1 MEEMIHIYHTNDLH
15 SHLEHWTSIHKL
27 VTERRRWHEEEGD
40 EVFVFDIGDHMDRWH
55 PLSDATRGKAN
66 CRLLNE
72 AGYDAGTIGN
82 NEGITLPFEDLDS
95 MYLEKEFEMLV
106 ANLYNQDGSRPV
118 WAKPY
123 HVYIS
128 KKGTR
133 IGVIGVTVN
142 FGRFYEQL
150 GWKVTDPMEE
160 IENCVDELK
169 IQSDVII
176 LLSHLG
182 IHDDERIAEQFP
194 EIDVILGGHT
204 HHILHEG
211 KEVGSSLLAGAGKF
225 GYYTGHV
232 TVKLDVDSKRILQKT
247 ALLYDMNEAGQAED
261 EKEMAA
267 AYYMEGRELMGEPVA
282 NLPAKLT
289 ADPMQHTELARL
301 LVQALREW
309 CDADCAFMNAGM
321 ILKGLKQGD
330 VTRFDLLEICPHP
343 INPCTINMSGAEL
356 KEVLLQTR
364 DESWPHLQIKGLGFR
379 GTVMG
384 VMEYD
389 GIEFRQKGNVQQVF
403 INGELIDAKKQY
415 LLAIPD
421 MFTFGR
427 FFPEIQRAEEKRYW
441 LPEFLRNL
449 LEWKLTN
456 MTINI

>member
-1 MEEMIHIYHTNDLH
+1 MEEVIHIYHTNDLH
-15 SHLEHWTSIHKL
+15 SHLEHWPSIHKL
-27 VTERRRWHEEEGD
+27 VTERRRWHEEMGD
-40 EVFVFDIGDHMDRWH
+40 EVLVFDIGDHMDRWH
-55 PLSDATRGKAN
+55 PLSDASRGKVN

-72 AGYDAGTIGN
+72 AGYDAATIGN
-82 NEGITLPFEDLDS
+82 NEGITLPFENLDS
-95 MYLEKEFEMLV
+95 MYFEKKFEMLV
-106 ANLYNQDGSRPV
+106 ANLYYQDGNRPD

-128 KKGTR
+128 NTGTR

-150 GWKVTDPMEE
+150 GWKLNDP
-160 IENCVDELK
+160 IEELK
-169 IQSDVII
+169 NCIAQLKGQTDLII

-182 IHDDERIAEQFP
+182 IHDDELIAGMFP

-232 TVKLDVDSKRILQKT
+232 TLKLDGNTKEIIHRKAV
-247 ALLYDMNEAGQAED
+247 LYDMNEADQAQD
-261 EKEMAA
+261 EREMA
-267 AYYMEGRELMGEPVA
+267 EGYFFEGKELMAETVA
-282 NLPAKLT
+282 VLPDDIK
-289 ADPMQHTELARL
+289 ADPLQHSKLSKMLT
-301 LVQALREW
+301 QALREW

-321 ILKGLKQGD
+321 ILKGLKQGN
-330 VTRFDLLEICPHP
+330 VTKFDLLEICPHP
-343 INPCTINMSGAEL
+343 INPCTIRMSGAEL

-364 DESWPHLQIKGLGFR
+364 DEKWPHLQIKGLGFR

-389 GIEFRQKGNVQQVF
+389 GIEFQQKGNYPQIL
-403 INGELIDAKKQY
+403 INGKLIEAKEHY
-415 LLAIPD
+415 TLAIPD

-449 LEWKLTN
+449 LEWKLASL
-456 MTINI
+456 

>member
-15 SHLEHWTSIHKL
+15 SHLEHWPSIHKL

-169 IQSDVII
+169 KQSDVII

-182 IHDDERIAEQFP
+182 IHDDEKIAVQFP

-232 TVKLDVDSKRILQKT
+232 TVKLDVDSKQILEKT

-282 NLPAKLT
+282 SLPVALT

-364 DESWPHLQIKGLGFR
+364 DETWPHLQIKGLGFR

-384 VMEYD
+384 VMEYE

-403 INGELIDAKKQY
+403 INGELIDAKKHY
-415 LLAIPD
+415 LLSIPD

-449 LEWKLTN
+449 LEWKLKN

>member
-15 SHLEHWTSIHKL
+15 SHLEHWPSIHKL

-106 ANLYNQDGSRPV
+106 ANLFNQDGSRPV

-150 GWKVTDPMEE
+150 GWKVTDPVEE

-169 IQSDVII
+169 KQSDVII

>member
-1 MEEMIHIYHTNDLH
+1 MEETIHIYHTNDLH
-15 SHLEHWTSIHKL
+15 SHLEHWPSIHKL

-150 GWKVTDPMEE
+150 GWKLTDPMEE

-169 IQSDVII
+169 KQSDVII

-182 IHDDERIAEQFP
+182 IHDDERIAAQFP

-232 TVKLDVDSKRILQKT
+232 TVKLDVDSKQILEKA

-261 EKEMAA
+261 EKEIAA
-267 AYYMEGRELMGEPVA
+267 SYYMEGRELMGEPVA
-282 NLPAKLT
+282 NLPAELT
-289 ADPMQHTELARL
+289 ADPMQHTELARV

-356 KEVLLQTR
+356 KEVLLQTK
-364 DESWPHLQIKGLGFR
+364 DETWPHLQIKGLGFR

-403 INGELIDAKKQY
+403 INGELIEAKKQY

>member
-1 MEEMIHIYHTNDLH
+1 MEETIHIYHTNDLH
-15 SHLEHWTSIHKL
+15 SHLEHWPSIHKL

-150 GWKVTDPMEE
+150 GWKLTDPMEE

-169 IQSDVII
+169 KQSDVII

-182 IHDDERIAEQFP
+182 IHDDERIAAQFP

-232 TVKLDVDSKRILQKT
+232 TVKLDVDSKQILEKA

-261 EKEMAA
+261 EKEIAA
-267 AYYMEGRELMGEPVA
+267 SYYMEGRELMGEPVA
-282 NLPAKLT
+282 NLPAELT
-289 ADPMQHTELARL
+289 ADPMQHTELARV

-356 KEVLLQTR
+356 KEVLLQTK
-364 DESWPHLQIKGLGFR
+364 DETWPHLQIKGLGFR

-389 GIEFRQKGNVQQVF
+389 GIEFRQKDNVQQVF
-403 INGELIDAKKQY
+403 INGELIEAKKQY

>member
-15 SHLEHWTSIHKL
+15 SHLEHWPSIHKL

-95 MYLEKEFEMLV
+95 MYHEKEFEMLV
-106 ANLYNQDGSRPV
+106 ANLYKQDGSRPV

-160 IENCVDELK
+160 IKTCVEELK
-169 IQSDVII
+169 EQSDIII

-182 IHDDERIAEQFP
+182 IHDDERIASQFT

-232 TVKLDVDSKRILQKT
+232 TVKLDHDTKQVLEKT
-247 ALLYDMNEAGQAED
+247 AILYDMNEGGQAEG

-267 AYYMEGRELMGEPVA
+267 GYYLEGKDLMGEPVA
-282 NLPAKLT
+282 SLPVELT

-364 DESWPHLQIKGLGFR
+364 DETWPHLQIKGLGFR

-403 INGELIDAKKQY
+403 INGELIDAKKHY

-449 LEWKLTN
+449 LEWKLSN

>member
-15 SHLEHWTSIHKL
+15 SHLEHWPSIHKL

-106 ANLYNQDGSRPV
+106 ANLFNQDGSRPV

-150 GWKVTDPMEE
+150 GWKVTDPVEE

-169 IQSDVII
+169 KQSDVII

-267 AYYMEGRELMGEPVA
+267 SYYMEGRELMGEPVA
-282 NLPAKLT
+282 NLPAELT
-289 ADPMQHTELARL
+289 ADPMQHTELSRL

-356 KEVLLQTR
+356 KEVLLQTK
-364 DESWPHLQIKGLGFR
+364 DETWPHLQIKGLGFR

>member
-1 MEEMIHIYHTNDLH
+1 MEEVIHIYHTNDVH
-15 SHLEHWTSIHKL
+15 SHLEHWPSIHKL
-27 VTERRRWHEEEGD
+27 LSERRRWHEEAGD
-40 EVFVFDIGDHMDRWH
+40 EVLIFDIGDHLDRWH

-72 AGYDAGTIGN
+72 AGYTAATIGN

-95 MYLEKEFEMLV
+95 MYLEKKFELLV
-106 ANLYNQDGSRPV
+106 ANLYKPDGSRPD

-123 HVYIS
+123 FTYIS

-133 IGVIGVTVN
+133 IGIIGLTVN
-142 FGRFYEQL
+142 FARFYEQL
-150 GWKVTDPMEE
+150 GWKLTDP
-160 IENCVDELK
+160 IDELK
-169 IQSDVII
+169 ICLEELRGKTDIII

-182 IHDDERIAEQFP
+182 IHDDELIAGMFP

-211 KEVGSSLLAGAGKF
+211 KNVGFTLLAGAGKY

-232 TVKLDVDSKRILQKT
+232 TLKVEESTKRMISKR
-247 ALLYDMNEAGQAED
+247 AVLYDMNDVTKAE
-261 EKEMAA
+261 EEHEIAES
-267 AYYMEGRELMGEPVA
+267 YYTMGKELMAKPVVV
-282 NLPAKLT
+282 LPEDLE
-289 ADPMQHTELARL
+289 ADPMKHSVLSRL
-301 LVQALREW
+301 LTQALREW

-321 ILKGLKQGD
+321 LLAGLKKGE
-330 VTRFDLLEICPHP
+330 VTQFDLLEICPHP
-343 INPCTINMSGAEL
+343 INPCTISLSGAEL

-364 DESWPHLQIKGLGFR
+364 DEKWPHLQIKGLGFR

-384 VMEYD
+384 VMEYA
-389 GIEFRQKGNVQQVF
+389 GIEFFSQNNVQQII
-403 INGELIDAKKQY
+403 INGLPIDSKKQY

-427 FFPEIQRAEEKRYW
+427 FFPVIQRAEEKEYW

-449 LEWKLTN
+449 LEWKLTE
-456 MTINI
+456 TYR

>member
-15 SHLEHWTSIHKL
+15 SHLEHWPSIHKL

-106 ANLYNQDGSRPV
+106 ANLFNQDGSRPV

-160 IENCVDELK
+160 IEKCVDELK
-169 IQSDVII
+169 KQSDVII

-267 AYYMEGRELMGEPVA
+267 SYYMEGRELMGEPVA
-282 NLPAKLT
+282 NLPAELT
-289 ADPMQHTELARL
+289 ADPMQHTELSRL

>member
-15 SHLEHWTSIHKL
+15 SHLEHWPSIHKL

-106 ANLYNQDGSRPV
+106 ANLFNQDGSRPV

-169 IQSDVII
+169 KQSDVII

-282 NLPAKLT
+282 NLPAELT

>member
-1 MEEMIHIYHTNDLH
+1 MEEIIHIYHTNDLH
-15 SHLEHWTSIHKL
+15 SHLEHWPSIHKL
-27 VTERRRWHEEEGD
+27 LSERRRWHEEAGD
-40 EVFVFDIGDHMDRWH
+40 EVLIFDIGDHMDRWH

-72 AGYDAGTIGN
+72 AGYDAATIGN

-95 MYLEKEFEMLV
+95 MYLEKSFELLV
-106 ANLYNQDGSRPV
+106 ANLYKPDGSRPA

-142 FGRFYEQL
+142 FVRFYEQL
-150 GWKVTDPMEE
+150 GWKLADP
-160 IENCVDELK
+160 IDELK
-169 IQSDVII
+169 KCLAELMGKTDMII

-182 IHDDERIAEQFP
+182 IHDDELIAGMFP

-211 KEVGSSLLAGAGKF
+211 KGMGLTLLAGAGKH

-232 TVKLDVDSKRILQKT
+232 TVKIHEHSKQIMNKRAIL
-247 ALLYDMNEAGQAED
+247 YGMNEAEKTEHEQQPADGYYAEG
-261 EKEMAA
+261 KKLMAKTVA
-267 AYYMEGRELMGEPVA
+267 FLPEEL
-282 NLPAKLT
+282 K
-289 ADPMQHTELARL
+289 ADPLEHSALSKMLT
-301 LVQALREW
+301 QALREW

-321 ILKGLKQGD
+321 LLHGLKRGEVSQ
-330 VTRFDLLEICPHP
+330 FDLLEICPHP
-343 INPCTINMSGAEL
+343 INPCTIKLTGAEL
-356 KEVLLQTR
+356 KEVLLQTL
-364 DESWPHLQIKGLGFR
+364 DEHWPHMQIKGLGFR

-384 VMEYD
+384 VMVYD
-389 GIEFRQKGNVQQVF
+389 GIEFRKERNVQQIL
-403 INGELIDAKKQY
+403 INGVPIETKKHY
-415 LLAIPD
+415 VLAIPD

-427 FFPEIQRAEEKRYW
+427 FFPEIYRAENKRYW

-449 LEWKLTN
+449 LEWKLSA
-456 MTINI
+456 IYK

>member
-15 SHLEHWTSIHKL
+15 SHLEHWPSIHKL

-66 CRLLNE
+66 CQLMNE
-72 AGYDAGTIGN
+72 AGYDAATIGN

-106 ANLYNQDGSRPV
+106 ANLYKQDGSRPA

-142 FGRFYEQL
+142 FGRFYQQL
-150 GWKVTDPMEE
+150 GWNVTDPIEE
-160 IENCVDELK
+160 IEKCVRELK
-169 IQSDVII
+169 EETDLII

-182 IHDDERIAEQFP
+182 IHDDERVASQFP
-194 EIDVILGGHT
+194 EIDIILGGHT

-232 TVKLDVDSKRILQKT
+232 TVKLDQDTKTILQKS
-247 ALLYDMNEAGQAED
+247 AVLYEMNEAGQAED
-261 EKEMAA
+261 EREKSAG
-267 AYYMEGRELMGEPVA
+267 YYMEGKELMGEPVA
-282 NLPAKLT
+282 CLPAELT
-289 ADPMQHTELARL
+289 ADPMQHSELSKL
-301 LVQALREW
+301 LTQALREW

-321 ILKGLKQGD
+321 ILKGLGQGD
-330 VTRFDLLEICPHP
+330 VTKFDLLEICPHP
-343 INPCTINMSGAEL
+343 INPCTINIPGAEL

-364 DESWPHLQIKGLGFR
+364 DETWPHMQIKGLGFR

-403 INGELIDAKKQY
+403 INDELIDAKKHY
-415 LLAIPD
+415 ILAIPD

-449 LEWKLTN
+449 LEWKLSK

>member
-15 SHLEHWTSIHKL
+15 SHLEHWPSIHKL

-106 ANLYNQDGSRPV
+106 ANLFNQDGSRPV

-169 IQSDVII
+169 KQSDVII

>member
-15 SHLEHWTSIHKL
+15 SHLEHWPSIHKL

-106 ANLYNQDGSRPV
+106 ANLFNQDGSRPV

-160 IENCVDELK
+160 IEKCVDELK
-169 IQSDVII
+169 KQSDVII

-267 AYYMEGRELMGEPVA
+267 SYYMEGRELMGEPVA
-282 NLPAKLT
+282 NLPAELT
-289 ADPMQHTELARL
+289 ADPMQHTELSRL

-356 KEVLLQTR
+356 KEVLLQTK
-364 DESWPHLQIKGLGFR
+364 DETWPHLQIKGLGFR

>member
-1 MEEMIHIYHTNDLH
+1 
-15 SHLEHWTSIHKL
+15 
-27 VTERRRWHEEEGD
+27 
-40 EVFVFDIGDHMDRWH
+40 MDRWH
-55 PLSDATRGKAN
+55 PLSDATRGQAN

-72 AGYDAGTIGN
+72 AGYDAATIGN
-82 NEGITLPFEDLDS
+82 NEGITLPFEDLDT

-106 ANLYNQDGSRPV
+106 ANLYKQDGSRPE

-150 GWKVTDPMEE
+150 GWKMTDPIEE
-160 IENCVDELK
+160 IKNGVEELK
-169 IQSDVII
+169 GRSDIII

-182 IHDDERIAEQFP
+182 IHEDELIAAQFP
-194 EIDVILGGHT
+194 EINVILGGHT

-232 TVKLDVDSKRILQKT
+232 SLKLDQETKQILEKK
-247 ALLYDMNEAGQAED
+247 AVLYDMNEEDQAED
-261 EKEMAA
+261 EKAMAES
-267 AYYMEGRELMGEPVA
+267 YYMEGKKLLGETVA
-282 NLPAKLT
+282 TLSEEMK
-289 ADPMQHTELARL
+289 ADPLQHSDLSKL
-301 LVQALREW
+301 LTQALREW

-321 ILKGLKQGD
+321 ILTGLKQGD
-330 VTRFDLLEICPHP
+330 VTKFDLLEICPHP
-343 INPCTINMSGAEL
+343 INPCTIRMSGAEL

-364 DESWPHLQIKGLGFR
+364 DEKWPHLQIKGLGFR

-389 GIEFRQKGNVQQVF
+389 GVQFRKKANVQQVF
-403 INGELIDAKKQY
+403 INGQLIDLKKQY
-415 LLAIPD
+415 VLAIPD

-427 FFPEIQRAEEKRYW
+427 FFPEIQRAEEKHYW

-449 LEWKLTN
+449 LEWKLVN
-456 MTINI
+456 VAMNI

>member
-15 SHLEHWTSIHKL
+15 SHLEHWPSIHKL

-106 ANLYNQDGSRPV
+106 ANLYNQDGSRPF

-169 IQSDVII
+169 KQSDVII

-182 IHDDERIAEQFP
+182 IHDDERIAAQFP

-232 TVKLDVDSKRILQKT
+232 TVRLDVDLKQILEKT

-261 EKEMAA
+261 EKEIAA
-267 AYYMEGRELMGEPVA
+267 AYYKEGRELMGEPVA
-282 NLPAKLT
+282 NLPAELT

-321 ILKGLKQGD
+321 ILKGLKKGD

-364 DESWPHLQIKGLGFR
+364 DETWPHLQIKGLGFR

-427 FFPEIQRAEEKRYW
+427 FFSEIQRAEEKRYW